1 MSDNVT
7 DKTNAQTVDP
17 KSKDRPKDHD
27 DSTAKAKA
35 DAAKIAAEKA
45 EAAQRAAEKT
55 HQSMIAEA
63 MAAMRHLLE
72 ESKTVLDKRTDADH
86 NNQKLIDA
94 GKLPQ
99 MAVPA
104 VAAPEA
110 TKTNPAEITKTA
122 PVDITRSTSPTDAI
136 AKSER
141 SVENIKPYDKPL
153 TAEQKYF
160 TDFYQQRLS
169 DPAVLAQITPEPAP
183 KPGQSPADADAAY
196 QKTLVDR
203 ANAIKSEMGAK
214 DSAGENWVKQP
225 AFGPATQAA
234 FRDYSDWLQ
243 KIELPNQARELQ
255 STGKEPPPGSPISVP
270 IENGKPIPITE
281 YQNRIATGKLAA
293 DLHIDSS
300 KPPDQAESERLENA
314 LTWRNQAKDT
324 NDTTRGE
331 RFDSDVA
338 QRIKELGLPS
348 GWQYQPG
355 QDKAAWRQAASQM
368 IDLTEHVGRMA
379 NLVNKLKLPV
389 DQPPGSSVT
398 TGKDGT
404 HIKLDLPQN
413 LRLDDPQTLEKV
425 RALQQWETK
434 VTPSLETVRTQLD
447 AVAKDPKK
455 ALAWGD
461 TVIQKVKDASGKE
474 VSATVQLDKDGKLI
488 NIVDPTKPELTPG
501 AHTEKANLLAERF
514 TAKTDP
520 KTGEIVVTQDVQAQK
535 VPWYSYE
542 NMIYS
547 NVGKPADLPE
557 KRYKPDDLVAVNKG
571 SGTEFMLA
579 RDLESYEKT
588 SAALHYGE
596 KALMATMDVAM
607 VATGTIEVGA
617 AIKGARL
624 LVAAGELAADV
635 SARDVAKAGAKG
647 VWDLALGAGGI
658 TSSAEVQSSTF
669 GRELSQVR
677 NTAFMG
683 TLGVGAIKP
692 GLRAFRFITKGTGTA
707 KTFEAVSEEAGQA
720 TETVKA
726 TEVGKPTK
734 EGAEDTPKS
743 QDATPSPAKAGETID
758 LAHKATEAKTL
769 EAQSKPAEVIKN
781 ADGSIKSTAEG
792 DKLSRQFEYAKDGKL
807 DKLTVKS
814 ESGNLVMERVPGEEH
829 VWNVKAANGR
839 ESKLEGDITTNA
851 DGSYTV
857 TQTTDA
863 KASWYSKAFGNNP
876 PTEPLEKAVTYH
888 PDGSITTKGID
899 ADFKPA
905 EGSAYRKEA
914 HDGEYWTSPEGKQN
928 WIDGSKI
935 LWENKAPGL
944 WQSQDG
950 LMTEHRE
957 FVKKASISASK
968 LTEPLNWT
976 DTYNGVETEK
986 VAKAGDMKVDEG
998 NGKFYVIDA
1007 EKFKILYQDVPGQD
1021 GVFVKKDFARAREIT
1036 TDGEVKTSDGSK
1048 MAKAG
1053 DYISY
1058 SPDGKEHL
1066 VEKEAW
1072 DKLYRENH
1080 SVTESNE
1087 ATKPFALP
1095 EATGPVA
1102 NYKDGTV
1109 SFPYKYGKVTWN
1121 ADHTMVAI
1129 TDERSGKPSFY
1140 NSVENDTVGTR
1151 FNFNNGSE
1159 VRIEKSGLRMI
1170 HTPDMGEGVFKGE
1183 DGSILKDV
1191 GKTDVPVKNWQY
1203 QSPTELSMTVGQLD
1217 VTKINGVSPEE
1228 IRLDYSRYSQANQAA
1243 TIAKLEQAPI
1253 GTNIR
1258 DMNGVTWTNFGGR
1271 WIDSDTSIKDLTGV
1285 EWTKSGDNWLSKN
1298 GTMSVTQDGIR
1309 ITNSDGSGNWAD
1321 SNGRQW
1327 HREASDPPKQWRSKD
1342 GATYT
1347 EGTWDYIKRTKND
1360 PQVAA
1365 VLKGLQGAGIISA
1378 LHPQTASAASLDASG
1393 NPIGE
1398 KQTVDAS
1405 GNPVGEKA
1413 AVLEGQHVVAD
1424 GGIDKLK
1431 GPVGKAVEDIAHKAM
1446 AYTTYPIIAQQLG
1459 DIAAQG
1465 KQVTGQALQSLGFQL
1480 NQMWAPTNDYAAAAA
1495 MVDYTKG
1502 QEANLPEPAAL
1513 SAPQSTWH
1521 PAAPIQSD
1529 KAVAD
1534 TIAEYK
1540 NAITQN
1546 IPETWWGG
1554 NPTKNSVDQIF
1565 DKLAHAVSP
1574 AGTEEERAKFKKEL
1588 ATNIAF
1594 NSQEISLLDRING
1607 RPITSQE
1614 AQDLMDPAKRINF
1627 SNKNVAKVAERMMGN
1642 RDQTIV
1648 EASSA
1653 ALIFM
1658 ADQTKNQDPNS
1669 LAKTTV
1675 SVYPQLETS
1684 PFENAQLVGKR
1695 DFELN
1700 LSADYLTGNLKH
1712 ALAQTSNDARSM
1724 AYGDLLVKNGEIAP
1738 QEFGAILQNVLSN
1751 PKSTADEKMHAL
1763 SDANGPRM
1771 GALISGLVMQASGAA
1786 NASTNN
1792 FGSTLQDFESTLS
1805 NTALNDTDA
1814 SVRAMSAAMVFSI
1827 SRFKANPTEGAKF
1840 MDQLSALRSAS
1851 ENAAPGLNNSLADNA
1866 RALISSELAKTP
1878 ASDVQGSLDA
1888 AQAYALLESH
1898 VSPADKK
1905 NMESQISKTLIA
1917 ALPNADAQQA
1927 DNIAASLLP
1936 DRLRQLNQSAPELAD
1951 AARQQIISK
1960 LIVPS
1965 DYSEDTEKLM
1975 VATLSKMP
1983 QLLDGASQTT
1993 RNQLFDAAKQLVE
2006 NADPAYTKLRPAAV
2020 NAIKDAATSGSASTL
2035 RQMAESEQSPAVRLS
2050 ALQALEAM
2058 HDPKLLTIVSN
2069 RLGDG
2074 RKGSEKGGIE
2084 TDPDVV
2090 AHLQDMQ
2097 YRLKEAQVVDESG
2110 EKTVGTPAQPNPV
2123 LSGFQSS
2130 ISERYPLLNTFDAEK
2145 QKAWVSENFPLL
2157 VKDNFKTAVQ
2167 AATDGKQS
2175 LWFSTA
2181 DKAADKV
2188 DDQRQAQFDQLVKTA
2203 GADAN
2208 LESTQQAR
2216 RVLASIVAQN
2226 GGLVGHS
2233 ESISTGSYSLPN
2245 GDDMTTTEIPTEY
2258 KEKPHDWAA
2267 AAATALAKTANIGYT
2282 GRDLTAGLIGSILA
2296 DNPPPA
2302 VRESLN
2308 RAWDLLAYSGNG
2320 TLVPRPVYDYVRRL
2334 TRS

>member
-1 MSDNVT
+1 VSDSVT
-7 DKTNAQTVDP
+7 DKTNTPSVDP
-17 KSKDRPKDHD
+17 KTKDRPKDHD
-27 DSTAKAKA
+27 DANAKAKA
-35 DAAKIAAEKA
+35 DAAKAAAEKV
-45 EAAQRAAEKT
+45 EAAKLAADKT
-55 HQSMIAEA
+55 HQSLIDEA
-63 MAAMRHLLE
+63 ITAMRHLLE
-72 ESKTVLDKRTDADH
+72 ESKTSIEKATANQTVADKK
-86 NNQKLIDA
+86 NQPLIDA

-99 MAVPA
+99 VT
-104 VAAPEA
+104 VAEA
-110 TKTNPAEITKTA
+110 ADTA
-122 PVDITRSTSPTDAI
+122 KAKSTDGNKDNATDTTHSTTPTDAT
-136 AKSER
+136 AKTEPP
-141 SVENIKPYDKPL
+141 VEKIQAYDKPL
-153 TAEQKYF
+153 TEEQKFF
-160 TDFYQQRLS
+160 TDFYQKRLLE
-169 DPAVLAQITPEPAP
+169 PEVLAKITPAPEP
-183 KPGQSPADADAAY
+183 KPGQSAADADADY
-196 QKTLVDR
+196 QKTLLDR
-203 ANAIKSEMGAK
+203 SKAIQSEMGQK
-214 DSAGENWVKQP
+214 DSDGEKWATQP
-225 AFGPATQAA
+225 QFGPATQAA
-234 FRDYSDWLQ
+234 FKDYADWLQ
-243 KIELPNQARELQ
+243 KIDIPNQAKELQ
-255 STGKEPPPGSPISVP
+255 STGKEPPPGSPIQVP
-270 IENGKPIPITE
+270 VENSKPISITE
-281 YQNRIATGKLAA
+281 YQNRIAAGNLTA
-293 DLHIDSS
+293 DLHIDYT
-300 KPPDQAESERLENA
+300 KPPGEAESERLENA
-314 LTWRNQAKDT
+314 LTWRNQARDT

-331 RFDSDVA
+331 RFDSDVT

-379 NLVNKLKLPV
+379 NLVNKMNLHV
-389 DQPPGSSVT
+389 DQPPGSTVT

-404 HIKLDLPQN
+404 HINLDLPKN

-434 VTPSLETVRTQLD
+434 TVPALDSVKTQLD
-447 AVAKDPKK
+447 EVAKDPKK

-461 TVIQKVKDASGKE
+461 TVIQKVKDANGKE

-501 AHTEKANLLAERF
+501 SHTEKANLLAERF
-514 TAKTDP
+514 TARTDP
-520 KTGEIVVTQDVQAQK
+520 KTGEIVVNQDVQAQK
-535 VPWYSYE
+535 TPWYSYE

-547 NVGKPADLPE
+547 NVGKAADLPE

-588 SAALHYGE
+588 SAFLHYGE
-596 KALMATMDVAM
+596 KTLMATMDVAM

-624 LVAAGELAADV
+624 LVAAGELAANV

-647 VWDLALGAGGI
+647 VWDLTLGAGGI
-658 TSSAEVQSSTF
+658 TSSADLQSSTF
-669 GRELSQVR
+669 GRELANVR

-692 GLRAFRFITKGTGTA
+692 GLRAFRFVTKGSGAA
-707 KTFEAVSEEAGQA
+707 KTFEAVSEEGG
-720 TETVKA
+720 ETTA
-726 TEVGKPTK
+726 AAAEIGKTTK
-734 EGAEDTPKS
+734 VGAEDTPKLD
-743 QDATPSPAKAGETID
+743 DAPKATAKSGETVD
-758 LAHKATEAKTL
+758 LAHKAAEAKAI
-769 EAQSKPAEVIKN
+769 EAPAKPAEVLKN

-807 DKLTVKS
+807 DKLTVKN
-814 ESGNLVMERVPGEEH
+814 ESGNVVMERVPGEEH

-839 ESKLEGDITTNA
+839 ESRLEGDIKTND

-857 TQTTDA
+857 TPTTDA

-899 ADFKPA
+899 ANFKPA

-976 DTYNGVETEK
+976 DTYNGVETKK

-1072 DKLYRENH
+1072 DKLYRKNH
-1080 SVTESNE
+1080 AAPESNE
-1087 ATKPFALP
+1087 TVKPFALP
-1095 EATGPVA
+1095 AATGPVS
-1102 NYKDGTV
+1102 NYADGTV
-1109 SFPYKYGKVTWN
+1109 SYQYKYGKVSWN
-1121 ADHTMVAI
+1121 ADHTIVAI
-1129 TDERSGKPSFY
+1129 TDERTGKPSLY
-1140 NSVENDTVGTR
+1140 NSVENNNVGTR
-1151 FNFNNGSE
+1151 FNFNNGAE
-1159 VRIEKSGLRMI
+1159 VRIENSGLRML

-1183 DGSILKDV
+1183 DGSLLKDV
-1191 GKTDVPVKNWQY
+1191 GKTESSVWEIKGTLDH
-1203 QSPTELSMTVGQLD
+1203 LD
-1217 VTKINGVSPEE
+1217 VSSINGVKLQDIPGN
-1228 IRLDYSRYSQANQAA
+1228 YSVYGVNSQAADIEALN
-1243 TIAKLEQAPI
+1243 KSPI
-1253 GTNIR
+1253 GTKLV
-1258 DMNGVTWTNFGGR
+1258 DENGHTWTNFGGKWVDDQTPIHDAR
-1271 WIDSDTSIKDLTGV
+1271 GLIWMKDGDT
-1285 EWTKSGDNWLSKN
+1285 WLSKN
-1298 GTMSVTQDGIR
+1298 ASMTVTRDGIR
-1309 ITNSDGSGNWAD
+1309 ITNNDGSGEWAD

-1327 HREASDPPKQWRSKD
+1327 HREANDPPKQWRTKD

-1360 PQVAA
+1360 PQVGV
-1365 VLKGLQGAGIISA
+1365 VLKGLQGAGIITA
-1378 LHPQTASAASLDASG
+1378 LHPQMANAAGMDASG
-1393 NPIGE
+1393 KPIIE
-1398 KQTVDAS
+1398 KQTGDAP
-1405 GNPVGEKA
+1405 GAGDGKQG
-1413 AVLEGQHVVAD
+1413 AVLQGQHVVP
-1424 GGIDKLK
+1424 GEGVDKLK
-1431 GPVGKAVEDIAHKAM
+1431 GPVSKAVEDIAHKAM

-1459 DIAAQG
+1459 DVAAQG

-1480 NQMWAPTNDYAAAAA
+1480 NQMWAPTNDYAAASA
-1495 MVDYTKG
+1495 VIDYAKG
-1502 QEANLPEPAAL
+1502 QEANLPEVAGL
-1513 SAPQSTWH
+1513 GAPQNTWH
-1521 PAAPIQSD
+1521 QAAPIESD

-1540 NAITQN
+1540 KAITQN

-1554 NPTKNSVDQIF
+1554 NPTKNHVDQIF

-1614 AQDLMDPAKRINF
+1614 AQDLMDPEKRENF
-1627 SNKNVAKVAERMMGN
+1627 SNKNVAKVAERMMGS
-1642 RDQTIV
+1642 RDQTVV

-1658 ADQTKNQDPNS
+1658 ADQTKNHDPNS
-1669 LAKTTV
+1669 LAKANV
-1675 SVYPQLETS
+1675 SVYPQLEMS

-1700 LSADYLTGNLKH
+1700 LSADYLAGNLKH
-1712 ALAQTSNDARSM
+1712 ALAQTSNDAKSM
-1724 AYGDLLVKNGEIAP
+1724 AYGDLLVKNGAIPP

-1751 PKSTADEKMHAL
+1751 PKSTAEEKMHAL

-1771 GALISGLVMQASGAA
+1771 GALIAGLVMQSSNAA
-1786 NASTNN
+1786 NATTNN
-1792 FGSTLQDFESTLS
+1792 FGSSLQDFESTLS
-1805 NTALNDTDA
+1805 NTAKNDSDA

-1827 SRFKANPTEGAKF
+1827 SRFKTSPTEGAKF

-1851 ENAAPGLNNSLADNA
+1851 ENAAPGQNNSLADNA

-1905 NMESQISKTLIA
+1905 NMESQISKTLVA
-1917 ALPNADAQQA
+1917 ALPNADARQA
-1927 DNIAASLLP
+1927 DNIAAALLP
-1936 DRLRQLNQSAPELAD
+1936 DRMRQLNQSAPELAD

-1960 LIVPS
+1960 LTVPS
-1965 DYSEDTEKLM
+1965 DYSEDTENLM
-1975 VATLSKMP
+1975 VSTLSKMP

-2020 NAIKDAATSGSASTL
+2020 NAIKDAATSESASTL
-2035 RQMAESEQSPAVRLS
+2035 RQMAEAEQSPAVRLS

-2058 HDPKLLTIVSN
+2058 KDPKLLKIVSN

-2074 RKGSEKGGIE
+2074 RKGSEEGGIE

-2097 YRLKEAQVVDESG
+2097 YRLKETQVGAESS
-2110 EKTVGTPAQPNPV
+2110 EKSVGTPGQPNPI
-2123 LSGFQSS
+2123 LAGFQSS
-2130 ISERYPLLNTFDAEK
+2130 ISERYPLLNNFDAEK
-2145 QKAWVSENFPLL
+2145 QKTWVSENFPLL

-2267 AAATALAKTANIGYT
+2267 AAATALAKTANVGYT

-2334 TRS
+2334 PRS